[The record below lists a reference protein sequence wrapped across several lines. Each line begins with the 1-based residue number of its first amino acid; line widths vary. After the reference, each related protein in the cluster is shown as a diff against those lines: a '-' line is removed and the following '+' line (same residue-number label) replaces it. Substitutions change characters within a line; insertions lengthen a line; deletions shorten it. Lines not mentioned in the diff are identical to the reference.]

1 MLFISVLIVGVFAF
15 IGITFIN
22 SVDNAR
28 VLSATTEWRNEAIMI
43 ANRFISDPDC
53 VGYVKTLIKY
63 TNETGN
69 DGLISTR
76 LSVPM
81 TVDANKLFDN
91 NLINIKRLDD
101 CIRMQSP
108 EYNLFFSVK
117 VVADGVTY
125 PVVSNLDPNKYKNQ
139 ATLQEISLP
148 VRIISDNGFN
158 YGVITF
164 SISVSAEYFAAKLL

>member
-1 MLFISVLIVGVFAF
+1 LLFISVLIVGVFAF

-108 EYNLFFSVK
+108 EYNLFF
-117 VVADGVTY
+117 
-125 PVVSNLDPNKYKNQ
+125 
-139 ATLQEISLP
+139 
-148 VRIISDNGFN
+148 RR
-158 YGVITF
+158 
-164 SISVSAEYFAAKLL
+164 